1 MGTNEILKEIRK
13 LPLQKQILLLEKTL
27 KNIREEELNVKMRN
41 AVEILLN
48 DYKTDN
54 VLTEFTALD
63 TEQFYETR

>member
-27 KNIREEELNVKMRN
+27 KNIREKELNLKMRK

-48 DYKTDN
+48 DYKTDDA
-54 VLTEFTALD
+54 LTEFTALD
-63 TEQFYETR
+63 TEPFYETR